1 MQFFK
6 KIRIGQRAVKTAL
19 SVGIALAVAQILGS
33 SLPIFAAIGA
43 ISVMSRTWSDSLKE
57 SLTQVAGTFLGYLI
71 ACAFVLWLPWRPQF
85 FLWMA
90 VGTLCV
96 ITLCIALRLNFA
108 IPLASIVFADVCL
121 YTGGDAVVYGFHRFT
136 DTMVGLAVALVVNI
150 VIRPYNN
157 RQKMPDLTDTLN
169 AEQVMGEATLQL
181 EDAAEPVSLDTSA
194 GSTDD
199 YFAQM
204 RLSRQS
210 SRDSA
215 VELLEE
221 TIAYDEGTTVGDTAS
236 QTLNRIVGAAL
247 SEAQI
252 ESLIIAKGF
261 TDCVTYMA
269 DDTVSVA
276 VSAPAEGL
284 STADVALISD
294 VVTSQTDYDLSQ
306 VRVIEVKAQ

>member
-1 MQFFK
+1 M
-6 KIRIGQRAVKTAL
+6 KIWKRNAV
-19 SVGIALAVAQILGS
+19 IATVLLFICAGVYLN
-33 SLPIFAAIGA
+33 
-43 ISVMSRTWSDSLKE
+43 WS
-57 SLTQVAGTFLGYLI
+57 
-71 ACAFVLWLPWRPQF
+71 
-85 FLWMA
+85 
-90 VGTLCV
+90 
-96 ITLCIALRLNFA
+96 
-108 IPLASIVFADVCL
+108 
-121 YTGGDAVVYGFHRFT
+121 
-136 DTMVGLAVALVVNI
+136 
-150 VIRPYNN
+150 YNN
-157 RQKMPDLTDTLN
+157 RQKTPDLTDTLN

-181 EDAAEPVSLDTSA
+181 EDT
-194 GSTDD
+194 
-199 YFAQM
+199 
-204 RLSRQS
+204 
-210 SRDSA
+210 
-215 VELLEE
+215 LLEE